1 MFDLH
6 ILILAPLI
14 VVIAYTIFGLSGFG
28 STLIA
33 VPLLALLHPDLKFV
47 MPVVI
52 VMDCI
57 TAMSMGMKLRADVNR
72 YDLLPLLPFLV
83 VGLAFGVFL
92 LVNLPATVLL
102 IVLGIF
108 AMFYGATYMRG
119 GPPRFRFARWA
130 AVPVGLFAGTTSA
143 SIGVGGPLY
152 VMYLASRGSTPEQI
166 RATTPVIFVFTTV
179 VRIGMFTAAGL
190 FTRDILITAAA
201 LLPVALGALH
211 LGHRLHVGLS
221 KETTIRLIG
230 GLLVLSGVSLLFR
243 AAG

>member
-57 TAMSMGMKLRADVNR
+57 TAMSMGMRLRADVNR

-83 VGLAFGVFL
+83 IGLAFGVFL

-102 IVLGIF
+102 SCWAFSRCSMARPTCAGDRRVSGSP
-108 AMFYGATYMRG
+108 AGRPHRSDCSRARR
-119 GPPRFRFARWA
+119 PR
-130 AVPVGLFAGTTSA
+130 PSA
-143 SIGVGGPLY
+143 SVD
-152 VMYLASRGSTPEQI
+152 RST
-166 RATTPVIFVFTTV
+166 
-179 VRIGMFTAAGL
+179 
-190 FTRDILITAAA
+190 
-201 LLPVALGALH
+201 
-211 LGHRLHVGLS
+211 
-221 KETTIRLIG
+221 
-230 GLLVLSGVSLLFR
+230 
-243 AAG
+243 